1 MHPRTHAKLG
11 SESSTPRKK
20 LDFFF
25 NALKNRAAA
34 TRDNILR
41 APPRYSA
48 DYRPNLKFIHVP
60 PRRAF
65 FLARRA
71 PKTLAPR
78 FAAPYDDGG
87 KRGAAATV
95 NESNEPPPVRRL
107 MKTTIRKFRYSK
119 QVPGICTFETFEP
132 VPSHDRP
139 PPLRPAPRCRRCAAV
154 HRAIP
159 CAACKLNAVCAATAA
174 MPASGG
180 GSIQVH

>member
-1 MHPRTHAKLG
+1 VHPRTHAKLG

-119 QVPGICTFETFEP
+119 QVPGICTFDSKLSNRYLPTTARRRY
-132 VPSHDRP
+132 D
-139 PPLRPAPRCRRCAAV
+139 PRRAVGDARRCTV
-154 HRAIP
+154 QFRAQ
-159 CAACKLNAVCAATAA
+159 L
-174 MPASGG
+174 AS
-180 GSIQVH
+180 